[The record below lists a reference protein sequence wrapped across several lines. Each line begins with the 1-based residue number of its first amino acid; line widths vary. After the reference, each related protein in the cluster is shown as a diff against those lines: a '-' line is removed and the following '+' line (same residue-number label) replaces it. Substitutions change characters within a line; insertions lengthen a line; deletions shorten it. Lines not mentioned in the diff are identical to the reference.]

1 MWALK
6 RKGQMILVPRS
17 SKLLVKSMA
26 YAVDFAMIHLKLS
39 VS

>member
-1 MWALK
+1 MWVLK
-6 RKGQMILVPRS
+6 GKGADVFSSTS
-17 SKLLVKSMA
+17 SKLLAKFTA